1 MSNSPEPSTDPVLQP
16 LWIAAD
22 RAGIRAADAR
32 AWLAELESAV
42 ESAATA
48 LTAAD
53 AAQTAAKQ
61 ALAAKTGK
69 ATDAELQP
77 LWIAADRAGIRA
89 ADARAWLADREAAI
103 ASLTPQVTAAE
114 AAHTAAQEALAAAI
128 RAD

>member
-32 AWLAELESAV
+32 AWR
-42 ESAATA
+42 
-48 LTAAD
+48 
-53 AAQTAAKQ
+53 
-61 ALAAKTGK
+61 
-69 ATDAELQP
+69 
-77 LWIAADRAGIRA
+77 ADRV
-89 ADARAWLADREAAI
+89 AAI